1 MGAGFGGKGG
11 ILTVELRDQASL
23 FKAYM
28 PFVKGGGIFVATN
41 RAHKIGEEVFVL
53 LQLLEQR
60 EPIPV
65 AAKVIWVSPAGSST
79 YKQGIGI
86 QLGDDNRELMNRI
99 ETQLTEVLNSS
110 KPTSTM

>member
-23 FKAYM
+23 YKAYM
-28 PFVKGGGIFVATN
+28 PFVKGGGIFVETN
-41 RAHKIGEEVFVL
+41 RTHKIGEDVFVL
-53 LQLLEQR
+53 LQLLDQR

-65 AAKVIWVSPAGSST
+65 AAKVVWISPPGSST
-79 YKQGIGI
+79 YTQGIGI

-99 ETQLTEVLNSS
+99 ETQLTEVLGSS